1 MDRSRYFDHAAT
13 TPVDA
18 FVREA
23 MMPFLGDDCGN
34 AHSLH
39 QWGLRAREAV
49 EGARQAVAR
58 LLGAEDP
65 SEVVFTSGAT
75 ESNNTVL
82 AAFDSVAV
90 SPFEHSS
97 VREPALSRGAWIM
110 SNEGWTLSPPSPVE
124 LVSVMTVNNETGAL
138 LTMPE
143 CPGAMRHTDATQAVG
158 KLAFDA
164 TAYDFVSCS
173 GHKFYGPKGV
183 GALFLRGA
191 EPIEPLLRGGGQ
203 EHGVR
208 AGTLNVPGIV
218 GMGMA
223 AELAHERRI
232 HDFDHAVALR
242 GALFGPARRALCG
255 NRAGSRLLRVQ
266 SGARLPVHRLARVR
280 RGPGRVSGDRVGPP
294 RIRDFEW
301 GRLQLWEHRT

>member
-1 MDRSRYFDHAAT
+1 
-13 TPVDA
+13 
-18 FVREA
+18 
-23 MMPFLGDDCGN
+23 
-34 AHSLH
+34 
-39 QWGLRAREAV
+39 
-49 EGARQAVAR
+49 
-58 LLGAEDP
+58 
-65 SEVVFTSGAT
+65 
-75 ESNNTVL
+75 
-82 AAFDSVAV
+82 
-90 SPFEHSS
+90 
-97 VREPALSRGAWIM
+97 M

-242 GALFGPARRALCG
+242 GALF
-255 NRAGSRLLRVQ
+255 AGIEPVPDCFVFSPEHASPYIVSLAFAGVQGESLVIELDRLGFAIS
-266 SGARLPVHRLARVR
+266 SGAACSSGSTEPSPVLTALGLSEDLVRGAIRISFGRENTLESVESLAKNLAEAV
-280 RGPGRVSGDRVGPP
+280 
-294 RIRDFEW
+294 
-301 GRLQLWEHRT
+301 LALRTLG